1 MAYPVAMRGVDEES
15 GEYLGPSRKQ
25 NRREALEVLALAEAL
40 VGLPDGRLAKLPVPD
55 SLMPHIAETR
65 RITSHIARKRQ
76 MAFLAKQMRR
86 EDEATLEAL
95 RDALDA
101 GGEAA
106 RIDTA
111 RLHRA
116 EQWRLRLLD
125 EGDTAL
131 AALLD
136 EYPNADRQKLRQLV
150 RNALAERA
158 KNKPPA
164 AFRELFRELR
174 DVFAGAASAA
184 ADDNDDDA
192 AYDSVDVDETGDGT
206 RQA

>member
-1 MAYPVAMRGVDEES
+1 MRGVDEES

-55 SLMPHIAETR
+55 SLMPHIADTR

-76 MAFLAKQMRR
+76 IAFLAKQMRR

-174 DVFAGAASAA
+174 DVFAGAGAAA
-184 ADDNDDDA
+184 ADARDDA
-192 AYDSVDVDETGDGT
+192 AYDGADDDGDGSH
-206 RQA
+206 QA

>member
-1 MAYPVAMRGVDEES
+1 MRGVDEES

-55 SLMPHIAETR
+55 SLMPHIADTR

-184 ADDNDDDA
+184 DDSDDA
-192 AYDSVDVDETGDGT
+192 AYDTETRNRG
-206 RQA
+206 

>member
-1 MAYPVAMRGVDEES
+1 MRGVDEES

-55 SLMPHIAETR
+55 SLMPHIADTR

-116 EQWRLRLLD
+116 EQRRLRLLD

-184 ADDNDDDA
+184 DDSDDA
-192 AYDSVDVDETGDGT
+192 AYDSFDDDENEDGT

>member
-1 MAYPVAMRGVDEES
+1 MRGVDEES

-55 SLMPHIAETR
+55 SLMPHIADTR

-131 AALLD
+131 TALLD

-158 KNKPPA
+158 KSKPPA

-174 DVFAGAASAA
+174 DVLAGAASAA
-184 ADDNDDDA
+184 ADDSDDA
-192 AYDSVDVDETGDGT
+192 AYDSFDDDENEDGT